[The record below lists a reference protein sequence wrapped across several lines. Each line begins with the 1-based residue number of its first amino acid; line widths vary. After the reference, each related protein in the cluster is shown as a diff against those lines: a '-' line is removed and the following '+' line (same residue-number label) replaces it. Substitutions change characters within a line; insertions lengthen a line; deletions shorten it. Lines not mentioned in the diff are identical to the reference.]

1 MARFYQKIFA
11 AKYDQFMNG
20 IEEELSSLRRE
31 LISDLKGN
39 ILEIG
44 AGTGINF
51 QFYTPEAKVTAIE
64 PSEFM
69 LAKAKPKVG
78 TKNIN
83 IIQTG
88 VGEKEHDDLFDENQF
103 DAIVCTLVLCTIPNP
118 ERALHQFKKWLKPT
132 GKLLVMEHI
141 KSEKKFNGVLQGIAN
156 PVWKVIGD
164 GCNLNRN
171 TDQLIKNAGFR
182 PLKDGYF
189 KRTLRFY
196 TGEFVLSRL

>member
-69 LAKAKPKVG
+69 LAKAKPKIG
-78 TKNIN
+78 TKKIK

-88 VGEKEHDDLFDENQF
+88 VGEKEHDLLFEENQF

-118 ERALHQFKKWLKPT
+118 EKALQQFKKWLKPT